1 MSGTQR
7 AGPSRCADLPAPAA
21 RAPTATPE
29 RGVAIG
35 IEDLD
40 RPLAEQAILAGRLVQ
55 AGVGTIAIS
64 AGRPEWTTFPWPGHP
79 ERWSS
84 PVSATGRDLFAE
96 AVRRFGAA
104 RRVTAVIDVLAP
116 RYVADNPALAARDA
130 RDRPV
135 PTHVST
141 VELVEG
147 EAGRR
152 LLAMVD
158 HVARTYP
165 VDAVDLTELY
175 YRDEGYGEDDARAY
189 RASTGR
195 VDWPRDE
202 DGAVEVGDPSIGAWR
217 SQMLEGLV
225 RRAAELVHACGKELF
240 VDVRASWADLHREG
254 EENGQCY
261 RRLLAHA
268 DRLVVWDY
276 FAEAGLPASET
287 SQLARALRRL
297 APGRFVLAVGLWGR
311 NEGETVPAEDL
322 AAALDLSVAA
332 GVPDLWMIPQSLA
345 RDAHWQVLEQRWGP
359 GLVYS
364 SV

>member
-1 MSGTQR
+1 MLTTQR
-7 AGPSRCADLPAPAA
+7 AGPSRCADLAAPAA
-21 RAPTATPE
+21 RAPTPTPE

-35 IEDLD
+35 IEDLEGS
-40 RPLAEQAILAGRLVQ
+40 PEEQAILVERLRR
-55 AGVGTIAIS
+55 AGVGMAAVS

-84 PVSATGRDLFAE
+84 PVCATGRDLFAE
-96 AVRRFGAA
+96 ATGTLGAG
-104 RRVTAVIDVLAP
+104 RRVTAVVDVLAP
-116 RYVADNPALAARDA
+116 RYVADHPALAARDA

-135 PTHVST
+135 LNHVST
-141 VELVEG
+141 VELVDG

-152 LLAMVD
+152 LLEMVD

-165 VDAVDLTELY
+165 VDAVDLTELF

-189 RASTGR
+189 RARTGR
-195 VDWPRDE
+195 ADWPRTA
-202 DGAVEVGDPSIGAWR
+202 DGAVDVLDPSIGAWR
-217 SQMLEGLV
+217 SEMLEGLV
-225 RRAAELVHACGKELF
+225 RRAAEIVHAHGKDLL
-240 VDVRASWADLHREG
+240 VDVRASWSDLHREG

-287 SQLARALRRL
+287 SRLARALHGL

-311 NEGETVPAEDL
+311 NERETVPAEDL
-322 AAALDLSVAA
+322 AVALDLSVAA
-332 GVPDLWMIPQSLA
+332 GVPDIWMIPQRLA
-345 RDAHWQVLEQRWGP
+345 REAHWQVLEQRWGP

>member
-1 MSGTQR
+1 VT
-7 AGPSRCADLPAPAA
+7 
-21 RAPTATPE
+21 
-29 RGVAIG
+29 

-40 RPLAEQAILAGRLVQ
+40 RPRTELAILAGRLRRS
-55 AGVGTIAIS
+55 GVGTLAIS

-84 PVSATGRDLFAE
+84 PVSATGRDLFGE
-96 AVRRFGAA
+96 AVGRLGAG
-104 RRVTAVIDVLAP
+104 RRVTAVVDVLAP
-116 RYVADNPALAARDA
+116 LYVADHPALAARDA

-135 PTHVST
+135 SDHVST
-141 VELVEG
+141 VELVDG
-147 EAGRR
+147 EAGQR
-152 LLAMVD
+152 LLEMID

-189 RASTGR
+189 RARTGR
-195 VDWPRDE
+195 ADWPRTA
-202 DGAVEVGDPSIGAWR
+202 DGAVDVLDPSIGAWR
-217 SQMLEGLV
+217 SELLAGLV
-225 RRAAELVHACGKELF
+225 RRAAELVHACGKELL
-240 VDVRASWADLHREG
+240 VDVRASWSDLHREG

-268 DRLVVWDY
+268 DRLVMWDY
-276 FAEAGLPASET
+276 FALEGLPASET
-287 SQLARALRRL
+287 SRLARALHGL

-322 AAALDLSVAA
+322 GAALDLSAAA
-332 GVPDLWMIPQSLA
+332 GVPDAWMIPA
-345 RDAHWQVLEQRWGP
+345 HRADEAHWQVLEQRWRG